1 MATWSSPFASEM
13 TGKLMRSSWI
23 VRGTTVTSSPVLC
36 QNSERQLPPWAVI
49 PCRFFTILTRDITR
63 NQLACSSS
71 TFEYLGRVP
80 RRLTHFLHRD
90 DNSFDKHLKKRGLS
104 RGSQAIKR
112 KFNPTEKRSKRD
124 YLKDFD
130 TFGTW
135 DNRIEKLP
143 ILVEESIKKGK
154 LIPNIGIDLVGKA
167 SLQGRCNYQED
178 RYVVKE
184 LDKGILYFG
193 VFDGHRGTAAA
204 EFMKNRLHDH
214 VLFHLKSGEKNL
226 ETVLSRAFLSAN
238 NAFAKYVAGLPDEDM
253 RESGTT
259 ATVALLRNSVQLTI
273 GHVGDSRAFMYR
285 KGEVTVLTKDHDP
298 EDRAERDRVMKERGT
313 IVWTSLGRAL
323 VNGRLAMTRSLGD
336 MDLKAYGVTATPDTS
351 TMAIKHGRDSFLA
364 LISDGISY
372 VMSNS
377 EMGNCIAA
385 CDNADE
391 AAQALCDQALQFGS
405 DDNVTAIVIPFGSW
419 GKYSR
424 NSLMYSFARNL
435 QGRRH

>member
-1 MATWSSPFASEM
+1 MIRKQLCSAWSLGGSLSTQSEISQLLNLQMPSLTVISSRFSTISLGSVLDDNTSTHSPSTHPFLS
-13 TGKLMRSSWI
+13 TR
-23 VRGTTVTSSPVLC
+23 RTVL
-36 QNSERQLPPWAVI
+36 
-49 PCRFFTILTRDITR
+49 
-63 NQLACSSS
+63 
-71 TFEYLGRVP
+71 RVP
-80 RRLTHFLHRD
+80 RRCTHFLLRD
-90 DNSFDKHLKKRGLS
+90 DKSLDKRLKRSLS
-104 RGSQAIKR
+104 RGSQATKR

-154 LIPNIGIDLVGKA
+154 LIPNIGIDLVGTA
-167 SLQGRCNYQED
+167 SLQGRCSHQED
-178 RYVVKE
+178 RLVVKE

-193 VFDGHRGTAAA
+193 VFDGHRGAAA
-204 EFMKNRLHDH
+204 SEFMKNQLHH
-214 VLFHLKSGEKNL
+214 HILYHLKSGEKNM

-238 NAFAKYVAGLPDEDM
+238 NAFAKHVAGLPCEDT

-273 GHVGDSRAFMYR
+273 GHVGDSRALMYR

-298 EDRAERDRVMKERGT
+298 EDRAERDRVLKERGT

-336 MDLKAYGVTATPDTS
+336 MDLKAYGVTARPDTS
-351 TMAIKHGRDSFLA
+351 TMAIKHGKDSFLA
-364 LISDGISY
+364 LISDGISF
-372 VMSNS
+372 VMSNT
-377 EMGNCIAA
+377 EIGNCIAT
-385 CDNADE
+385 CDNAGE

-405 DDNVTAIVIPFGSW
+405 DDNVSAIVIPFGSW

-424 NSLMYSFARNL
+424 NTLMYSFARNL